1 MSAPIPTLAELIAE
15 SIRAGYAAAPPP
27 GVTAAEI
34 LARPLSEFSVDRRSA
49 LEAPTRIMPTPFTD
63 AGEGEDDEEEEEE
76 EIAPASV
83 AAMAAAGG
91 GGGGT
96 PKPTVSVGEDDYD
109 PHACDACGRTGA
121 CDCDFSVCHAC
132 GVMYLSTFSHHFGGF
147 CSGACASARYCF
159 CCGA

>member
-1 MSAPIPTLAELIAE
+1 MTLAMLIAE

-34 LARPLSEFSVDRRSA
+34 LARPLSEF
-49 LEAPTRIMPTPFTD
+49 MPTPFTD
-63 AGEGEDDEEEEEE
+63 AGSPGEGEGEEDEED
-76 EIAPASV
+76 EIAPASA
-83 AAMAAAGG
+83 AAMAAAGGG

-109 PHACDACGRTGA
+109 PHACDACGRAGA
-121 CDCDFSVCHAC
+121 CDCDLSVCHAC
-132 GVMYLSTFSHHFGGF
+132 GTMYLSTFSHHFGGF

-159 CCGA
+159 CCGPTS